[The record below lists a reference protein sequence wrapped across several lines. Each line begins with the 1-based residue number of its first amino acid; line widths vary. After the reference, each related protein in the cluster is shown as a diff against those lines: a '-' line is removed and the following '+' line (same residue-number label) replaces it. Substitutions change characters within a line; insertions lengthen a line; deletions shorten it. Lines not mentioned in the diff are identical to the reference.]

1 MQGKSFGNNWQ
12 KSLWKFVTNPMVE
25 VVAAIVA
32 VLLAAW
38 IVVATEVDMRNGNLP
53 IAVPFVSK

>member
-1 MQGKSFGNNWQ
+1 MPAKTVG

-38 IVVATEVDMRNGNLP
+38 IVVATEVDARNGNLP
-53 IAVPFVSK
+53 IAVPFVYK